1 MIPMA
6 ACPSPITADNFQ
18 TAWKA
23 IARKRRWSIKK
34 ELIRRISVTV
44 AQIIYFFI
52 FLFLALG
59 VFYEMTG
66 ELSRY
71 FMDQV
76 PEWGIYWN
84 KACEFFFA
92 GTTGEFGRILRC
104 VLALYLVPFG
114 VILPFVVLIVLFY
127 HPGTPKRTGDLKQD
141 AWQLRSLAKHAQVY
155 ADKKENM
162 TGNICAVFMGVIV
175 AVFVIG
181 MALFAWTYPALRDEL
196 TAEAYKLNW
205 VSFLYGAAMFF
216 LYRIINIPLKL
227 MLVPLHY
234 CRVPASMVEDTEKFH
249 AQVSAGEIDMTF
261 AKGDA

>member
-1 MIPMA
+1 MA
-6 ACPSPITADNFQ
+6 SCPSPITADNFQ

-52 FLFLALG
+52 FLYLALG

-66 ELSRY
+66 ELSRF

-127 HPGTPKRTGDLKQD
+127 HPGAPKRTGDLKQD

-155 ADKKENM
+155 AQKRENQ
-162 TGNICAVFMGVIV
+162 TAGVCS
-175 AVFVIG
+175 VFVG
-181 MALFAWTYPALRDEL
+181 VLMAAFVLGLMLYAYANPDLRDEVVAQAHQANL
-196 TAEAYKLNW
+196 RC
-205 VSFLYGAAMFF
+205 FLYGAA
-216 LYRIINIPLKL
+216 LYICYRIANIPLRL
-227 MLVPLHY
+227 MLWPLHF
-234 CRVPASMVEDTEKFH
+234 CHVPATMVTDTESYYDQLSRSETAAEQNDGSV
-249 AQVSAGEIDMTF
+249 AQ
-261 AKGDA
+261 